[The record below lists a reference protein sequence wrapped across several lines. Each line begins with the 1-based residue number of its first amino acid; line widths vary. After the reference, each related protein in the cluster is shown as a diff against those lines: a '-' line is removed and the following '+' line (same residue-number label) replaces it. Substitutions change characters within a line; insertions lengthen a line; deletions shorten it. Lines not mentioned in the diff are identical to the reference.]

1 MAAAGAVRR
10 LAAEYAGRAD
20 FYAVYVAEA
29 HARDQWPIGKRFRS
43 DDAPRSVA
51 ERCAL
56 ARRFVPLL
64 DPPAATADA
73 ASLLDPPT
81 ATTDAAS
88 TSDSPAGTRDGRIT
102 VLVDG
107 MDDEFLTRYAA
118 WPFRYYVVRNGTV
131 LFKARPRADTLLY
144 EIESDLAACL
154 ATL

>member
-43 DDAPRSVA
+43 DDAPRTVA

-56 ARRFVPLL
+56 ARRFVP
-64 DPPAATADA
+64 
-73 ASLLDPPT
+73 LLDPPT